1 MVVFFGVHDKLSLLA
16 GISLSDFH
24 FVKWLHFLMRPTM
37 VGFECL
43 PQEQVIKKFFSH
55 YSGCCIR
62 RNIRNRRDKQKI
74 LLCLLERWIPFSGI

>member
-1 MVVFFGVHDKLSLLA
+1 MVAFVGVHDKLSLYA

-24 FVKWLHFLMRPTM
+24 FIKWLVAFLMRPTM

-43 PQEQVIKKFFSH
+43 PPKQVMKKFFSH

-62 RNIRNRRDKQKI
+62 RNIRNGRDKRKI
-74 LLCLLERWIPFSGI
+74 LLCS